1 MFWKST
7 LVVTTLILHL
17 ISLGVGQKL
26 YPEVLLESN
35 FPPARPSYYNLK
47 AICYYGNGRPRF
59 PDSIFPSSGYAYAR
73 RAGNAVNRLE
83 TWFSWCCYR
92 GSAYVNEQTLC
103 CAKQAWKTALSQF
116 CIEEYSTMTLVHECC
131 EKKKEERQ
139 DEQDRGRTTSR
150 TTLRNNVTSANWEEA
165 REERRRFLK
174 NEEIK
179 LSVIFQGCE
188 CCINHK

>member
-131 EKKKEERQ
+131 EKKKEERWNCFQ
-139 DEQDRGRTTSR
+139 KKAANPFYRPLSR
-150 TTLRNNVTSANWEEA
+150 YRAPMISPKGSFRWDPNT
-165 REERRRFLK
+165 
-174 NEEIK
+174 
-179 LSVIFQGCE
+179 C
-188 CCINHK
+188 